1 MSNLT
6 ESVARHVVFAIAGFS
21 MCSGAASAACP
32 AYVEL
37 SSGTVFDLAKLIA
50 DNGSPSAALEK
61 ARADLAQVNRA
72 GECSTIEHTRRHAE
86 CVEIVEATHRA
97 VAALERCSR

>member
-1 MSNLT
+1 MSNLAK
-6 ESVARHVVFAIAGFS
+6 SVARLVVSAIAGFS
-21 MCSGAASAACP
+21 MYSGAASAACP

-72 GECSTIEHTRRHAE
+72 GECSTIEHTRYHAE
-86 CVEIVEATHRA
+86 CVEIVEATQRA